1 MNGREAIQA
10 MLGGKEIGD
19 SEGRCLR
26 WHEVDGFQVWNGLSK
41 TWVGWAFSGADTY
54 SIFEQPNPHKPGTY
68 FWAKEEHARGRSV
81 ISPAGDRV
89 RAGYDWSKIVLYP
102 GEFEGDTWEI
112 DQ

>member
-10 MLGGKEIGD
+10 MLDGKVVYDPRGA
-19 SEGRCLR
+19 R
-26 WHEVDGFQVWNGLSK
+26 WRLDNSGFQAWDDRYNQ
-41 TWVGWAFSGADTY
+41 WVPCNFLGNRSYDLYVG
-54 SIFEQPNPHKPGTY
+54 PNPHPEGTY

-89 RAGYDWSKIVLYP
+89 RAGYDWSKIALFS
-102 GEFEGDTWEI
+102 GEFEVDTWKI